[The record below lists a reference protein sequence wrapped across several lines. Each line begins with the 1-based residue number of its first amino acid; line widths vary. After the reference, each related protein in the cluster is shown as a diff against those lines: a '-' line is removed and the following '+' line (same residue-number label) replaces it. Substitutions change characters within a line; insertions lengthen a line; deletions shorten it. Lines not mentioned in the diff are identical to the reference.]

1 MAAPRGDGGSSEGG
15 LRNGRCIASVVEA
28 MSVLAADETRG
39 LAKTVLVDTSEFAI
53 ESVECRCGPGEW
65 SSPEPAA
72 RYGIIFVRRGC
83 FHRRLN
89 GCESFVDPTVVYF
102 ERPDDEQQIA
112 HPGGGDSCTALYLS
126 ETLLASLWGDEP
138 GLPEEPVAT
147 EPATD
152 LQHRLLLT
160 LIASTDD
167 GGVADAVVAAAAAVL
182 SHAAPKR
189 VEAGRPATALAR
201 RRVVAE
207 ARDLLV
213 ENPAAS
219 VIELARQAAVSP
231 HHLSRV
237 FKAETGETVSRYRN
251 RLRVRLALERIAEG
265 EACLARLAADLGF
278 ADQAH
283 LARVVGNELGMPPSA
298 LRRRLARA

>member
-1 MAAPRGDGGSSEGG
+1 
-15 LRNGRCIASVVEA
+15 
-28 MSVLAADETRG
+28 MSVSAAEEPRG
-39 LAKTVLVDTSEFAI
+39 LAKTVLVDTAEFAI
-53 ESVECRCGPGEW
+53 ESVECQCGPRAW
-65 SSPEPAA
+65 SPPEPAT
-72 RYGIIFVRRGC
+72 RYGIVFVRQGC

-89 GCESFVDPTVVYF
+89 GRESFVDSTVVYF

-126 ETLLASLWGDEP
+126 ETLLASVWGGEP
-138 GLPEEPVAT
+138 SLPDEPVAT

-152 LQHRLLLT
+152 LQHRLLLALT
-160 LIASTDD
+160 ASS
-167 GGVADAVVAAAAAVL
+167 GEAAVADAAVAAAAAVL
-182 SHAAPKR
+182 AQAAPRR

-207 ARDLLV
+207 ARELLV
-213 ENPAAS
+213 DNPAAT
-219 VIELARQAAVSP
+219 VIELARHVAVSP

-251 RLRVRLALERIAEG
+251 RLRVRLALERIADG

-298 LRRRLARA
+298 LRRRLRA